1 MTSRIAQ
8 AGTYGIHCAG
18 VHNVRQLFT
27 GPLQFER
34 QKLFKVIVQR
44 QKFDHL
50 TALNDFTD
58 FHIAFRQF
66 CRQFRLA
73 NQHDGQQF
81 FETGLQLKKA
91 FEVFQCRNGQTVGLL
106 NHQNVAEPRLA
117 AVFQDAM
124 QLAKA
129 GVLTASDAFQW
140 CDGTD
145 NGFGNRCCLQGFPF
159 HIVVF
164 HSDDVWLD
172 NNHRRILAVDTFSQV
187 TAQRGFTRTGLTDD
201 GHKPTM
207 TGCLVQ
213 RLTHVANVRSG
224 EHIIRTLH
232 GFVGERVTEKTKRFF
247 GCWK

>member
-1 MTSRIAQ
+1 
-8 AGTYGIHCAG
+8 
-18 VHNVRQLFT
+18 
-27 GPLQFER
+27 
-34 QKLFKVIVQR
+34 
-44 QKFDHL
+44 
-50 TALNDFTD
+50 
-58 FHIAFRQF
+58 
-66 CRQFRLA
+66 
-73 NQHDGQQF
+73 
-81 FETGLQLKKA
+81 
-91 FEVFQCRNGQTVGLL
+91 
-106 NHQNVAEPRLA
+106 
-117 AVFQDAM
+117 M

-145 NGFGNRCCLQGFPF
+145 NGFGNSCCLQGFPF

-172 NNHRRILAVDTFSQV
+172 NNYRRILAVNTFSQV
-187 TAQRGFTRTGLTDD
+187 AAQRGFTRTGLTDD

-213 RLTHVANVRSG
+213 RLTHVANVRGG

-232 GFVGERVTEKTKRFF
+232 GFIGERVTEKTKRFF